1 MIRMIR
7 ADKLLNRFVLVI
19 LLVVTVGWILSGCS
33 KKQPKISYSGQADD
47 VFQKGA
53 NRAPTPRTLYSMA
66 KIFATQGKEQQ
77 CRYIL
82 VRIIREQPD
91 FVPAYCELAELY
103 MRQGQVQMAVD
114 TLKAAR
120 THAPRDAVLMNNLGL
135 CYLLKDE
142 YSDAETMFAGA
153 AGERPSDAR
162 YRANLAVAIGMTG
175 RYDEALSLF
184 EQLMPEADAHYNL
197 GVICEARNDRQG
209 AMEAFEKS
217 EEIHVALIENGVE
230 RAVGAIKN
238 VINP

>member
-1 MIRMIR
+1 MRTIR
-7 ADKLLNRFVLVI
+7 ADKLLHRFTLAI
-19 LLVVTVGWILSGCS
+19 LLVVTVGCVLGGCRS
-33 KKQPKISYSGQADD
+33 KQRKISYSNHADE

-103 MRQGQVQMAVD
+103 MRQGQLQMAVD
-114 TLKAAR
+114 TLQAAR

-135 CYLLKDE
+135 CYLLRDE
-142 YSDAETMFAGA
+142 HADAEKMFAAA

-162 YRANLAVAIGMTG
+162 YRANLAVAVGMMG

-184 EQLMPEADAHYNL
+184 KQLMPETDAHYNL
-197 GVICEARNDRQG
+197 GVICEARNDRDG

-230 RAVGAIKN
+230 R
-238 VINP
+238 PSR